1 MPPNAVSPSGF
12 ARIGK
17 PVAAALLFAL
27 PAFGETPRRLASV
40 ESRIEDLLA
49 RMSVGEKIGQL
60 CQVAY
65 RDGKRPGLREGV
77 SAGRWGTMIWDPV
90 DPALRNRIQ
99 RLAVEGTP
107 NHIPLAFC
115 LDVIHGA
122 RTVFPIA
129 PALAGTFDM
138 ELVEKVQRVAAQEAS
153 ASGVNL
159 VFAPMCDLALDPRWG
174 RVAETCGE
182 DPYLSA
188 CCVAAQV
195 RGFQGENPSG
205 LPVNRVA
212 ACLKHYVG
220 YGASVGGRDYN
231 DAEIGLWA
239 LRNMHLPQ
247 FRAGI
252 SAGALTVM
260 SSFNTVDGVPSAANR
275 FTLTDVLRGEWG
287 FRGFVVSDWGGVGET
302 ITWGYAADYA
312 DAAALCLGAGNDIDM
327 CSDAF
332 PKGLPE
338 AVRDGRVDARTLDE
352 AVRRVL
358 RVKFAL
364 GLFENPYVDETRNER
379 ELAKYARYLD
389 FAAEV
394 VAKSAVLL
402 KNRRGILPLED
413 WSGCRTVALIGP
425 AAVETRDFV
434 GCWVHGGFGSC
445 KRAVKLADELRRA
458 LPEGVELVVEKGCA
472 VRSGPGTRVLTDGRV
487 VADGTEAAKDEDASI
502 ARAVAAA
509 QKADLVIMAL
519 TEASGWTGE
528 NGSRRSL
535 GLTGRQ
541 QELFDRVAETKKPLV
556 AVVGAGRPLTLP
568 NVWDRAD
575 AVLWMWQPG
584 SAAAKGIVRVL
595 TGAAEPG
602 GRLVMSFPH
611 DVSQVPVNYNH
622 PITGRPTRGNYRE
635 DGNGRRWGRVNDRFG
650 FGYGLTY
657 STFAYRQP
665 RIEGNEAVVDLVNTG
680 RRPATETVQLYLRAP
695 ACAEGVRPIRELR
708 GFKRVGLAPG
718 EATTVRF
725 SLTAET
731 FAFTDRNGRLKASPG
746 RYRLWLAPEAS
757 AGKEL
762 TYDWKGEDK

>member
-1 MPPNAVSPSGF
+1 MKKS
-12 ARIGK
+12 II
-17 PVAAALLFAL
+17 AAILFSL
-27 PAFGETPRRLASV
+27 PAFGAVPQLGASA
-40 ESRIEDLLA
+40 ERRIEDLLT
-49 RMSVGEKIGQL
+49 RMSVEEKIGQL

-77 SAGRWGTMIWDPV
+77 ASGRWGTMIWDPV
-90 DPALRNRIQ
+90 NPKLRNEIQ
-99 RLAVEGTP
+99 RLAVERTP
-107 NHIPLAFC
+107 HHIPLIFC

-129 PALAGTFDM
+129 PALAGSFDM

-159 VFAPMCDLALDPRWG
+159 AFAPMCDLALDPRWG

-188 CCVAAQV
+188 LCVAAQV
-195 RGFQGENPSG
+195 RGFQGDDSCAIPT
-205 LPVNRVA
+205 NRVA

-231 DAEIGLWA
+231 DAELGLWT

-247 FRAGI
+247 FRSGI
-252 SAGALTVM
+252 GAGALSVM

-302 ITWGYAADYA
+302 ISWGYAKDHA
-312 DAAALCLGAGNDIDM
+312 DAAAKCLWAGNDIDM
-327 CSDAF
+327 CSEAF

-338 AVRDGRVDARTLDE
+338 AVRDGRVTPEVLDE

-364 GLFENPYVDETRNER
+364 GLFEHPYVDEARNEK
-379 ELAKYARYLD
+379 EVAKYDRYLD
-389 FAAEV
+389 LAAEV

-402 KNRRGILPLED
+402 KNRREILPLENL
-413 WSGCRTVALIGP
+413 SKYQTIALIGP

-434 GCWVHGGFGSC
+434 GCWVHGGFGTY
-445 KRAVKLADELRRA
+445 KRAPKLADELRKV
-458 LPEGVELVVEKGCA
+458 LPEGVELIVERGCSSQAGKG
-472 VRSGPGTRVLTDGRV
+472 TMVLTDGSV
-487 VADGTEAAKDEDASI
+487 VADGTEAAKDESASI
-502 ARAVAAA
+502 ARAVSAA
-509 QKADLVIMAL
+509 QKADLVIVAL
-519 TEASGWTGE
+519 AEASGWTGE

-541 QELFDRVAETKKPLV
+541 QELFDRVAATKKPLV
-556 AVVGAGRPLTLP
+556 AVIGAGRPLTLK
-568 NVWDRAD
+568 NIWDRAD
-575 AVLWMWQPG
+575 AVLWVWQPG

-595 TGAAEPG
+595 TGEAEPG

-635 DGNGRRWGRVNDRFG
+635 DGNGRRWGRVTDRFG

-657 STFAYRQP
+657 STFAYQEP
-665 RIEGNEAVVDLVNTG
+665 RIDGDEAIVELVNTG
-680 RRPATETVQLYLRAP
+680 RRTATETVQLYIRAA
-695 ACAEGVRPIRELR
+695 ACSEGVRPIRELR
-708 GFKRVGLAPG
+708 GFERVKLAPG
-718 EATTVRF
+718 ETRTVRF
-725 SLTAET
+725 RLTAET
-731 FAFTDRNGRLKASPG
+731 FVFTGRDGRLKSPPG
-746 RYRLWLAPEAS
+746 TYSIWLAPEAS

-762 TYDWKGEDK
+762 TYEWKGEEVRK